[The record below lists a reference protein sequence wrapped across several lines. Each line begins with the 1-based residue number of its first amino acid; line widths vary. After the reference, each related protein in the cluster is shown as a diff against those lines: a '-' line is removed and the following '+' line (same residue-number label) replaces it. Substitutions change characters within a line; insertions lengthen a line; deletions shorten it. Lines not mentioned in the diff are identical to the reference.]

1 MLLNVKNKV
10 ESTKT
15 GDFMLLNVKTKVES
29 TKTGSFVLLNGRART
44 GTRNEKDRK
53 RESRGQI
60 MGIVEIIV
68 MLNKV
73 KHL

>member
-1 MLLNVKNKV
+1 MLLNVKN
-10 ESTKT
+10 
-15 GDFMLLNVKTKVES
+15 KVES

-44 GTRNEKDRK
+44 GTRKEKDRK

-60 MGIVEIIV
+60 RRDVEITV

-73 KHL
+73 KHLWGKDPSLRSG